1 MPDFDYIIV
10 GAGASGLM
18 LADALG
24 SDSHFRDKQI
34 LLLDKD
40 GKQSNDRTWC
50 FWEQGAGHFDDIVYR
65 TWDAIYF
72 AGKEYRS
79 SIPIAPY
86 RYKMIRGID
95 FYKHYLGKIEAF
107 SNLTFRTAKVESIE
121 DQGNEVLVKSNDG
134 SFSAGKV
141 FSSVFDG
148 SRLGSQERYPV
159 LQQHFIGWF
168 IKTKTNIFDPGVA
181 TFMDFSIP
189 QKGNTRFMYVLPFSE
204 REALVEYT
212 LFSEDLLPEE
222 EYEDAIRLYMKED
235 LQCDTY
241 EILDREKGRI
251 PMTSYN
257 FKQHNTENLLHI
269 GIAGGWAKA
278 STGYTFRSSA
288 LKVQKLVKH
297 LKANRS
303 FSSFDKKSR
312 FWFYDLLLLDIL
324 KRDNSQGRRIFESIF
339 KKRSPQLLF
348 KFLDE
353 ETNFWEEL
361 QTMSGSPTW
370 LFLDALRRRIF

>member
-1 MPDFDYIIV
+1 MKEFDYIIV

-18 LADALG
+18 LANELG
-24 SDSHFRDKQI
+24 SDPYFHNKRI

-40 GKQSNDRTWC
+40 QKQTNDRTWC
-50 FWEQGAGHFDDIVYR
+50 FWEQGDGAFDDIVNR
-65 TWDAIYF
+65 TWDAIHF
-72 AGKEYRS
+72 AGKEYRA
-79 SIPIAPY
+79 SIPIRPY

-95 FYKHYLGKIEAF
+95 FYQHYLSKLKTF
-107 SNLTFRTAKVESIE
+107 KNLTFLTTEVKSIE
-121 DQGNEVLVKSNDG
+121 DQGKEVLVKTNDG
-134 SFSAGKV
+134 QYIGSKV

-148 SRLGSQERYPV
+148 SGLTNQTRYPV

-168 IKTKTNIFDPGVA
+168 VKTKANIFDPDVA

-204 REALVEYT
+204 KEALVEYT

-222 EYEDAIRLYMKED
+222 EYENAIRDYLKED
-235 LQCDTY
+235 LQCDDY
-241 EILDREKGRI
+241 EIKVKEKGKI

-257 FKQHNTENLLHI
+257 FKQHNTANLLHI

-278 STGYTFRSSA
+278 STGYTFQSSA
-288 LKVQKLVKH
+288 KRVQKLVNH
-297 LKANRS
+297 LKAERP
-303 FSSFDKKSR
+303 FGSFDKRSR

-361 QTMSGSPTW
+361 KTMSGSPTW